1 MLAALAIGSL
11 AVAGPAAAAK
21 PATSKATTAKHVR
34 TITTVTTV
42 TTITSITTVTNP
54 LPTTP
59 ITPKGALT
67 TAGKAERLFLAD
79 PKVAHWLTR
88 YPPHPVTE
96 ASYADGTWTVNVF
109 SGKAGEIATGSVDDA
124 SGAVT
129 EAWTGPQAAWKM
141 ARGYPGAFGGVKL
154 NSYEVWL
161 SFCAI
166 FLLGLIDWRR
176 PLSLRNLDVLVLVSL
191 SVSLDLF
198 NRGHVFAAMSAAYPP
213 LVWLLVRCFW
223 IGRRDRPSPGAAI
236 WPVWVLIAAPS
247 FSRAFA

>member
-1 MLAALAIGSL
+1 MAQ
-11 AVAGPAAAAK
+11 
-21 PATSKATTAKHVR
+21 
-34 TITTVTTV
+34 
-42 TTITSITTVTNP
+42 
-54 LPTTP
+54 
-59 ITPKGALT
+59 
-67 TAGKAERLFLAD
+67 AERLFLDD

-88 YPPHPVTE
+88 YPAHPVVD

-154 NSYEVWL
+154 NSYKVWL

-176 PLSLRNLDVLVLVSL
+176 PLSAAEPRPARARLAVGVARSL
-191 SVSLDLF
+191 QPRAHL
-198 NRGHVFAAMSAAYPP
+198 
-213 LVWLLVRCFW
+213 
-223 IGRRDRPSPGAAI
+223 RRDVGGVPAARLAARALLLDRPPRPAVARRRGLAGLGADRGDRLPRRAS
-236 WPVWVLIAAPS
+236 ASASTSAP
-247 FSRAFA
+247 RT